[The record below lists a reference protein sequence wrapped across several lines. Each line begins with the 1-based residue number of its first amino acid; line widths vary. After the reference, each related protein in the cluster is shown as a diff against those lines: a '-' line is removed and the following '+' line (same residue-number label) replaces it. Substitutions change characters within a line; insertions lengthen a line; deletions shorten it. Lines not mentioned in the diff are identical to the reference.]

1 MNLGKEP
8 SDLPT
13 ETEKLRLMLA
23 FMTIKEPA
31 RREQLLS
38 TLPNSTRARR
48 LKPIPPSRLKS
59 TRITFAIWFFAGITV
74 VHLNSF
80 HGALICVT
88 SAFAFTA
95 GSRP

>member
-38 TLPNSTRARR
+38 LAEQYARASAATNSTQ
-48 LKPIPPSRLKS
+48 PSEIDPDNVRYLVF
-59 TRITFAIWFFAGITV
+59 RGDNRCA
-74 VHLNSF
+74 
-80 HGALICVT
+80 
-88 SAFAFTA
+88 
-95 GSRP
+95 P